1 MQIIRRLSDNVIQY
15 IADDS
20 DTVKLTEKWLRINKV
35 KSYDI
40 GSLTHEIVFNVEEN
54 KGFKGGQ
61 FKYKDKWLDLEG
73 NPAKRAIMTRLEFV
87 RLFTHDEYKAIE
99 ASTLPEAINYF
110 QEVKYGTGKVD
121 LSADLEMEGL
131 AFLVANNL
139 LTQERSDEISEGV
152 PV

>member
-1 MQIIRRLSDNVIQY
+1 MKLIIRKSDNVVAYQFDES
-15 IADDS
+15 AMVELRKNKLVTDS
-20 DTVKLTEKWLRINKV
+20 FRAFDVNST
-35 KSYDI
+35 
-40 GSLTHEIVFNVEEN
+40 THEIVRGVARNT
-54 KGFKGGQ
+54 GFKGGQ
-61 FKYKDKWLDLEG
+61 FIHDGAWKDLEG
-73 NPAKRAIMTRLEFV
+73 NPAKRTIMTRLEFV

-99 ASTLPEAINYF
+99 ASTMPDAINYF

-121 LSADLEMEGL
+121 LSAELEMDGL